1 MANHAALIR
10 QENAGLDVVGRGRHF
25 VEFALPDGKR
35 RHVATIDPLH
45 KRDSETEID
54 ATWYPDSGAW
64 QWRIGENDWQ
74 AHARSVFNVG
84 SLIEWRHS
92 SGEWVIV
99 DPQSINWINQDN
111 SRQQI
116 AIKQAVTGTA
126 SDATL
131 TFENAYGAGRHFEY
145 IAHPRRLIKHFVL
158 DQALPDP
165 AAWLTGALWFEVE
178 WTITNSAGVELYLDG
193 ARWKRKNKVKVQTA
207 NAIEFRS
214 LATGEVLWYAD
225 APIATDSTAAENGG
239 PQRSACQY
247 EVAAQGGSYFIRVRV
262 PREWMLSA
270 VYPVIIDPT
279 FTDGYG
285 GDVQTY
291 KDTRIKENSA
301 NTNYGTDINIEVSD
315 YGVGDTSNVLI
326 EFDVSSIPAG
336 STIDS
341 ATLSIYNPLLVG
353 SFTMAIYRLLVSW
366 TEAGATWNSRNGT
379 NNWST
384 AGAQGSG
391 TDHAE
396 SATQSG
402 VAASASSSWTN
413 FTVTDDVQ
421 AFVDG
426 TTNYGWVI
434 DPDSAPSSDYA
445 LYWSSD
451 YVDNTAL
458 RPKLV
463 VEYTEAGG
471 APYTLDADAGAYT
484 LTGQAAGL
492 LASRVLALD
501 TGEYALTGQAA
512 GLLAARALAADAGE
526 YALTGHDQALTAAR
540 LIALDTGEYTTTGQ
554 DPALTIARLL
564 GLDAGEYAL
573 TGTDPTLIAARL
585 LALDAGE
592 YALTGNDAGL
602 LAARLLT
609 LDAGGYTLTGQDATL
624 TYTPAGAYTL
634 DLDAGAYTLTGHAV
648 ELLISR
654 VLSADA
660 GVYAL
665 TGADADVLR
674 GFALAADAGAYAVT
688 GNAAGLA
695 LARVL
700 GLDAGA
706 YALTG
711 RDVTLVYSGG
721 VTPTPDSRIYVV
733 AADGRVYI
741 VALEERVHT
750 IAAESRTHTVT
761 AA

>member
-145 IAHPRRLIKHFVL
+145 IAHPRHLIKHFVL

-193 ARWKRKNKVKVQTA
+193 ARWKRKNKVKVRTA
-207 NAIEFRS
+207 KAIEFRS
-214 LATGEVLWYAD
+214 RATGEVLWYAD
-225 APIATDSTAAENGG
+225 APMATDSTAAENGG
-239 PQRSACQY
+239 PQRLACQY

-262 PREWMLSA
+262 PREWLLAA
-270 VYPVIIDPT
+270 VYPVIVDPT

-285 GDVQTY
+285 GDATTY

-301 NTNYGTDINIEVSD
+301 NTNYGTDINIEISD

-391 TDHAE
+391 TDHAK

-463 VEYTEAGG
+463 VEY
-471 APYTLDADAGAYT
+471 
-484 LTGQAAGL
+484 
-492 LASRVLALD
+492 SRVLALD